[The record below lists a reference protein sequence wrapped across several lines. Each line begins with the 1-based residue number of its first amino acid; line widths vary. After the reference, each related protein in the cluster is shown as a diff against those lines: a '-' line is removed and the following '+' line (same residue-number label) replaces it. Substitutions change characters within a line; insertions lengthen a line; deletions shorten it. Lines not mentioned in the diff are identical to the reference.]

1 MWQIAAGF
9 FLRRIDKGQRRDA
22 VDVNRL
28 EWKQSRCQSMFASQ
42 FTGNN
47 FMQQEQDLFAHQDT
61 LANLHENIPLTEKSR
76 FLHQVLRQD
85 FPFVD
90 RLAIALF
97 DDKTQMLKTYTH
109 STEGNDS
116 PVTTYEAPLS
126 SAPSLHAIIEH
137 RKPRLVQDLA
147 IFAQGTHEHTKRV
160 AAKGYKS
167 SYTMPLY
174 QSGTFIGFL
183 FFNSMQQHPF
193 TPQSLRQIDIYGHLI
208 ALMVINELTAIRT
221 LLAAVRAA
229 RNMTHYRDLET
240 GSHIDRTAHYARLIA
255 RELAVGYGI
264 TDEQIEH
271 IFLFSPMHDVGKIG
285 IPDKIL
291 RKPSKLDDDE
301 FDVMKTHPEKGREII
316 DSVLKDFSLGT
327 FGHVDILR
335 NIAEFH
341 HEAMDGSGYP
351 RGLKGKEIPIE
362 ARISAVA
369 DVFDALTSRRSYKA
383 PWTNEEAFAVL
394 RKMSSAKLD
403 RDCVNALIGNID
415 KVLEIQQRFR
425 DEDLI

>member
-1 MWQIAAGF
+1 
-9 FLRRIDKGQRRDA
+9 
-22 VDVNRL
+22 
-28 EWKQSRCQSMFASQ
+28 
-42 FTGNN
+42 
-47 FMQQEQDLFAHQDT
+47 MQQDEDLFTHQDT
-61 LANLHENIPLTEKSR
+61 LANLHENLPLTDKLE
-76 FLHQVLRQD
+76 FLHQVIRED
-85 FPFVD
+85 FPFID
-90 RLAIALF
+90 RVAIALF
-97 DDKTQMLKTYTH
+97 DEKTEMLKTYTH

-116 PVTTYEAPLS
+116 PITTYEAPLS
-126 SAPSLHAIIEH
+126 SAPSLRAVIEH
-137 RKPRLVQDLA
+137 RRPRLVQNLD
-147 IFAQGTHEHTKRV
+147 IFSHGKHEHTKRV

-183 FFNSMQQHPF
+183 FFNSLEEHPF
-193 TPQSLRQIDIYGHLI
+193 APQILRQIDIYGHLI

-255 RELAVGYGI
+255 RELSPSYHI

-285 IPDKIL
+285 IPDNIL
-291 RKPSKLDDDE
+291 RKPSKLNTAE
-301 FDVMKTHPEKGREII
+301 FDVMKTHPEKGRKII
-316 DSVLKDFSLGT
+316 DSVLEDFSLGT
-327 FGHVDILR
+327 FGHANILR
-335 NIAEFH
+335 NIAEYH
-341 HEAMDGSGYP
+341 HEAIDGSGYP
-351 RGLKGKEIPIE
+351 KGLKGDEIPIE

-383 PWTNEEAFAVL
+383 AWSNEDAFTML
-394 RKMSSAKLD
+394 RQMSNSKLD
-403 RDCVNALIGNID
+403 RDCVEALINSAE

-425 DEDLI
+425 DNDLI